1 MDSWILAVREVAPL
15 AVAERL
21 GLTVR
26 RRRFVCPTCGATRTR
41 RDSAPPCGVTG
52 DGLGWRCHACDAAGS
67 TLDLVAEATCGS
79 RPATGDRDAWAR
91 LRAEC
96 ADLGLCDPA
105 PGPPPPRRPPPPR
118 PVAPAPPDRPPP
130 PPVEVADLWGRC
142 RPLDTLDAGG
152 PVAAWLDGRELP
164 REDLAAEDLTRE
176 LPAGEECPSWATAG
190 RPWSASPRLL
200 LPLFDSTGLVSLW
213 ARWAGRGEPPEV
225 KELSP
230 TGCAR
235 VGLLA
240 DRRGRA
246 LLAGT
251 VPEDLAG
258 VLVVEGSTDWL
269 RAAVAVARGDAPPL
283 AVLGGV
289 AGSWRRLPEAL
300 SALPPDVPVYAAQ
313 DPGKVG
319 DRYAEETRAAL
330 PGRPVYRVGLPA
342 EEDLDDRLRAEPG
355 ALADDDDGWGLLRVA
370 RENGPMADTTTTT
383 PAEEPAD
390 LDRWTVAEAVRL
402 LVARAHPER
411 GRPVG
416 FPWPGAPETWPLG
429 GDGTTDI
436 KPDAA
441 LPPADG
447 VCRPNW
453 RPLWSLVGPLSP
465 DRVAVLVGPTGRGK
479 TAFAVQVAE
488 AAAAA
493 GHPVVYLSVELGA
506 EELAARLIALRA
518 RGAVPWRAV
527 LRGQVPRPEL
537 EQAGTDLVTRCP
549 NLYLCAPPPGQRTA
563 ARLARLARAV
573 AARHDGRPPLVV
585 VDYLQRM
592 KGDES
597 DRRWEVSALSGELRA
612 LSRPCDDFPGAGVL
626 ALSSTARTNYS
637 GGKKSSLRGFWP
649 LWRAASEDPDSLV
662 GLGKETGE
670 IEYDASLVL
679 VLTCDPK
686 DDDDPPPDD
695 DKEVGDSRNQADAGK
710 MPGLRRGALA
720 AAKVREGETGT
731 VRLDFD
737 GPRGCW
743 GDARSLRRWR
753 AKVKQGDGAGG
764 KARRGD
770 DAAGGV
776 RRSGQAGDRLD
787 V

>member
-1 MDSWILAVREVAPL
+1 MLPMTMTFFLPRPAALPTTRATQGSRREVTWEDVLRQVENPHEWPPPDPDPADPDRADDDPPKKWVPGWTFTLWPGDSRRKGGPAPEAVHGL
-15 AVAERL
+15 ALDYDDDPDIDADVIRARW
-21 GLTVR
+21 GLWRYAAHTTTSHNR
-26 RRRFVCPTCGATRTR
+26 PKH
-41 RDSAPPCGVTG
+41 GVTSPR
-52 DGLGWRCHACDAAGS
+52 WRVLLPFAYPVPPE
-67 TLDLVAEATCGS
+67 DLVEVGRWARHPRRGGGVLGAEAEHPW
-79 RPATGDRDAWAR
+79 RFYFA
-91 LRAEC
+91 
-96 ADLGLCDPA
+96 
-105 PGPPPPRRPPPPR
+105 
-118 PVAPAPPDRPPP
+118 
-130 PPVEVADLWGRC
+130 
-142 RPLDTLDAGG
+142 
-152 PVAAWLDGRELP
+152 PVAAPGGYEHDDNEGELLDPHECLA
-164 REDLAAEDLTRE
+164 ELAA
-176 LPAGEECPSWATAG
+176 W
-190 RPWSASPRLL
+190 
-200 LPLFDSTGLVSLW
+200 
-213 ARWAGRGEPPEV
+213 
-225 KELSP
+225 
-230 TGCAR
+230 
-235 VGLLA
+235 
-240 DRRGRA
+240 
-246 LLAGT
+246 
-251 VPEDLAG
+251 
-258 VLVVEGSTDWL
+258 
-269 RAAVAVARGDAPPL
+269 
-283 AVLGGV
+283 
-289 AGSWRRLPEAL
+289 EAE
-300 SALPPDVPVYAAQ
+300 AQ
-313 DPGKVG
+313 
-319 DRYAEETRAAL
+319 T
-330 PGRPVYRVGLPA
+330 
-342 EEDLDDRLRAEPG
+342 
-355 ALADDDDGWGLLRVA
+355 ADD
-370 RENGPMADTTTTT
+370 RENGPMADDTTTT
-383 PAEEPAD
+383 EEEAPAD

-686 DDDDPPPDD
+686 MEDNDDDDDD
-695 DKEVGDSRNQADAGK
+695 DRGAEDKETTGREDTH
-710 MPGLRRGALA
+710 RRGALA

-737 GPRGCW
+737 GARGWW
-743 GDARSLRRWR
+743 GDAKRLGRWKPKPPKDDTGEERTGRR
-753 AKVKQGDGAGG
+753 AKAEK
-764 KARRGD
+764 KP
-770 DAAGGV
+770 
-776 RRSGQAGDRLD
+776 LEPKP
-787 V
+787 

>member
-1 MDSWILAVREVAPL
+1 MDSWTLTGTTWPGIFDPRGGRERRWTWRELADWLATPPERLSCAPEAPKLELDEAKKRLTAWSAATFVDGYRCGPGVQDAGAVLLDLDSSPELPETKPERGAPELDRAALVAVLGAALGDGADKVAWLAHTSPRAHPGAWRWRVVVPLSRRVAGDEWREVCGFLRCALLVAADCPAAEADLRWCEAPRGYFAPCRTPHYQHAEGAGAPLDVDRLLAVPNWRAD
-15 AVAERL
+15 ADAER
-21 GLTVR
+21 
-26 RRRFVCPTCGATRTR
+26 
-41 RDSAPPCGVTG
+41 
-52 DGLGWRCHACDAAGS
+52 
-67 TLDLVAEATCGS
+67 AE
-79 RPATGDRDAWAR
+79 RW
-91 LRAEC
+91 
-96 ADLGLCDPA
+96 
-105 PGPPPPRRPPPPR
+105 PPPPKPPPAQPSVPRPPR
-118 PVAPAPPDRPPP
+118 PAEDPRADAYLRAAEEGILGELRGATPGGRNVALNRAAFELGQL
-130 PPVEVADLWGRC
+130 VELGCSPGWAEDELLSVARELGLGEGEARGTI
-142 RPLDTLDAGG
+142 RSGLDAGQRE
-152 PVAAWLDGRELP
+152 PRELP
-164 REDLAAEDLTRE
+164 PDTRH
-176 LPAGEECPSWATAG
+176 
-190 RPWSASPRLL
+190 
-200 LPLFDSTGLVSLW
+200 
-213 ARWAGRGEPPEV
+213 
-225 KELSP
+225 
-230 TGCAR
+230 
-235 VGLLA
+235 
-240 DRRGRA
+240 
-246 LLAGT
+246 
-251 VPEDLAG
+251 
-258 VLVVEGSTDWL
+258 
-269 RAAVAVARGDAPPL
+269 
-283 AVLGGV
+283 
-289 AGSWRRLPEAL
+289 
-300 SALPPDVPVYAAQ
+300 
-313 DPGKVG
+313 
-319 DRYAEETRAAL
+319 
-330 PGRPVYRVGLPA
+330 
-342 EEDLDDRLRAEPG
+342 
-355 ALADDDDGWGLLRVA
+355 
-370 RENGPMADTTTTT
+370 RENGPMADDTTTT
-383 PAEEPAD
+383 EEEAPAD

-402 LVARAHPER
+402 LVARAHPAR

-537 EQAGTDLVTRCP
+537 EQAGTDLVARCP

-686 DDDDPPPDD
+686 MEDNDDDDDD
-695 DKEVGDSRNQADAGK
+695 DDRGAEDKETTGREDTH
-710 MPGLRRGALA
+710 RRGALA

-737 GPRGCW
+737 GARGWW
-743 GDARSLRRWR
+743 GDAKRLGRWKPKPPKDDTGEERTGR
-753 AKVKQGDGAGG
+753 APRKTKPQ
-764 KARRGD
+764 
-770 DAAGGV
+770 AAYEPPEPV
-776 RRSGQAGDRLD
+776 P
-787 V
+787 